1 MTGVHQPQLA
11 LQWITEGL
19 QWRGESRPVGAWPGE
34 DRCRGSK
41 GAQAHGKS
49 LVQGSVDTEG
59 GLQQSWKVPTSQREA
74 GEALSSGLTCPTNC
88 LS

>member
-59 GLQQSWKVPTSQREA
+59 GL
-74 GEALSSGLTCPTNC
+74 
-88 LS
+88 